1 MIDTLYGKRDRL
13 AVESSQSL
21 LSRISLLMQQAFS
34 MFDVLALVAILVGLF
49 GIANTLT
56 MNVIERTQEIGML
69 RGVGMTRFQVV
80 GMILAEAAS
89 IGLVGGILGVVL
101 GVILAMYFLGRH
113 DGNVWVPNGLF
124 TPHIKSDFG
133 NCCRFAS
140 LANRRFV
147 PSFCAAERASWK
159 PSITSRTLDPYP

>member
-1 MIDTLYGKRDRL
+1 
-13 AVESSQSL
+13 L

-101 GVILAMYFLGRH
+101 GVILARIFLAAMMAMSGYRM
-113 DGNVWVPNGLF
+113 VFSLPISRAILAIVAALLVSQIAALF
-124 TPHIKSDFG
+124 PAF
-133 NCCRFAS
+133 R
-140 LANRRFV
+140 
-147 PSFCAAERASWK
+147 AA
-159 PSITSRTLDPYP
+159 RTRILEAIHYE